1 MIILIERNAKKEEIF
16 KLQERLDWMGI
27 KANLVEREGRLC
39 FALVGGID
47 KTVDIHHFKTLPLI
61 EEILPLSQPYK
72 LASKQLKNERSL
84 IECKGR
90 IIGCQQL
97 AVMAGPCS
105 IESQEQIFSCAQ
117 AVKENG
123 GNILRGGAF
132 KPRTSPYSFQ
142 GLGEAGLMHLKK
154 AAEHYELLTVTEV
167 MDTDQ
172 IELVASY
179 ADIIQIGARNMQ
191 NFSLLKKLGTIKNPI
206 LLKRGLSATYQ
217 DFLMSA
223 EYILSAG
230 NPNVILCER
239 GIRTFETYSRN
250 TLDLAA
256 VPILQELSHLPVIV
270 DPSHGTGIRKM
281 VAPMAR
287 AGVAAG
293 CDGLMVEIHP
303 DPDRAFSDGDQ
314 TLNFQQFPFRT
325 WLPSGALSRT
335 TGTPE
340 VRPTQSSRT
349 RVKSSQVSYAHDR

>member
-1 MIILIERNAKKEEIF
+1 MIVLMDRKAKREEINS
-16 KLQERLDWMGI
+16 LQKRLDWMGI

-39 FALVGGID
+39 LALVAGID
-47 KTVDIHHFKTLPLI
+47 KTVDLDQFKKLPLV

-72 LASKQLKNERSL
+72 LAARQLKNERSI
-84 IECKGR
+84 IEYRGR
-90 IIGCQQL
+90 IIGSEQL
-97 AVMAGPCS
+97 AIMAGPCS
-105 IESQEQIFSCAQ
+105 IETEEQIFACAK

-142 GLGEAGLMHLKK
+142 GLGETGLKYLQKAG
-154 AAEHYELLTVTEV
+154 EHYGLLTVTEV

-172 IELVASY
+172 IELVAEY
-179 ADIIQIGARNMQ
+179 GDILQIGARNMQ
-191 NFSLLKKLGTIKNPI
+191 NFSLLKKLGNVKNPI

-217 DFLMSA
+217 DLLMSA

-239 GIRTFETYSRN
+239 GIRTYETYSRN

-256 VPILQELSHLPVIV
+256 VPILQELSHLPIIV

-287 AGVAAG
+287 AGIAAG
-293 CDGLMVEIHP
+293 ADGLMVEIHP
-303 DPDRAFSDGDQ
+303 DPDKAFSDADQ
-314 TLNFQQFPFRT
+314 TLSFEQFKEMMHSLKQLAPIVGRK
-325 WLPSGALSRT
+325 L
-335 TGTPE
+335 
-340 VRPTQSSRT
+340 
-349 RVKSSQVSYAHDR
+349 